1 MYKTFKL
8 VKILLYNCVLKWP
21 QYITGF
27 SCANHNKINTILKI
41 QNKTTEISLLPVTLH
56 FRLIKLFKSVR
67 YRVCSYSKSDVK
79 QNEQLHWFIN
89 IDKLVIGNHYLQYK
103 EKIYS
108 HTAKTQCKNRYG
120 SSVLGE
126 RTIRV
131 TVGYTEIFWNGGLV
145 SQTSLYS
152 KISTI
157 EHFKV

>member
-21 QYITGF
+21 QYITGL

-56 FRLIKLFKSVR
+56 FPLIKRF
-67 YRVCSYSKSDVK
+67 YCVCFYSKSDVK

-89 IDKLVIGNHYLQYK
+89 IDKLAIGNHYLQYK

-108 HTAKTQCKNRYG
+108 HTAKTQCNNSNG

-126 RTIRV
+126 GTKTV
-131 TVGYTEIFWNGGLV
+131 TVGYSEIFVWRGGFFKGLV
-145 SQTSLYS
+145 KSNKS
-152 KISTI
+152 I
-157 EHFKV
+157 FKDFNNWAF